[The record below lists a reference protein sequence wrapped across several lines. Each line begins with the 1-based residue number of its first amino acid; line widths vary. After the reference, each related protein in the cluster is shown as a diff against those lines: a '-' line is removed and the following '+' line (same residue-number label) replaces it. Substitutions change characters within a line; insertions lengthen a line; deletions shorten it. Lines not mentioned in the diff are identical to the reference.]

1 MKKPDAVTVLSP
13 ENWEERVWP
22 LPVSEL
28 LYVGHSTTRKL
39 MSRGVL
45 TIGDLAHYP
54 YEINTEIALLMQQ
67 LEVDEETGEIL
78 TSSEDILQQLNALD
92 MERSRILEYLAKVV
106 LDTRA
111 EAAALKAEEERLAKR
126 RRVCEHREERLIEVL
141 DRECNGQK
149 TDLGI
154 ATLRYRATSRVEVSD
169 AAKAIS
175 WLRRHKY
182 RDCIRVKEPEV
193 DKTAVRRLLTG
204 GNTIPGIALVT
215 GQSCSLK

>member
-1 MKKPDAVTVLSP
+1 
-13 ENWEERVWP
+13 
-22 LPVSEL
+22 
-28 LYVGHSTTRKL
+28 
-39 MSRGVL
+39 
-45 TIGDLAHYP
+45 
-54 YEINTEIALLMQQ
+54 
-67 LEVDEETGEIL
+67 
-78 TSSEDILQQLNALD
+78 

-169 AAKAIS
+169 SAKAIG

-204 GNTIPGIALVT
+204 SNTIPGIALVT

>member
-1 MKKPDAVTVLSP
+1 MHL
-13 ENWEERVWP
+13 
-22 LPVSEL
+22 
-28 LYVGHSTTRKL
+28 
-39 MSRGVL
+39 
-45 TIGDLAHYP
+45 

-126 RRVCEHREERLIEVL
+126 RRICERREERLIEVL
-141 DRECNGQK
+141 DRECKGQK

-154 ATLRYRATSRVEVSD
+154 ATLRYRTTSRVEVSD

-175 WLRRHKY
+175 WLRRNKY
-182 RDCIRVKEPEV
+182 QDCISDKEPEV
-193 DKTAVRRLLTG
+193 DKTAVRRLLTD

>member
-1 MKKPDAVTVLSP
+1 MHL
-13 ENWEERVWP
+13 
-22 LPVSEL
+22 
-28 LYVGHSTTRKL
+28 
-39 MSRGVL
+39 
-45 TIGDLAHYP
+45 

-78 TSSEDILQQLNALD
+78 TSSEEILRQLNALD

-111 EAAALKAEEERLAKR
+111 EAAALKDEEERLAKR
-126 RRVCEHREERLIEVL
+126 RRICERREERLIEVL

-154 ATLRYRATSRVEVSD
+154 ATLCYRVTSRVEVSD
-169 AAKAIS
+169 AAKAIG

-193 DKTAVRRLLTG
+193 DKTAVRRLLTDG
-204 GNTIPGIALVT
+204 STIPGIALVT

>member
-1 MKKPDAVTVLSP
+1 
-13 ENWEERVWP
+13 
-22 LPVSEL
+22 
-28 LYVGHSTTRKL
+28 
-39 MSRGVL
+39 
-45 TIGDLAHYP
+45 
-54 YEINTEIALLMQQ
+54 MQQ
-67 LEVDEETGEIL
+67 LEVDEDTGEIL
-78 TSSEDILQQLNALD
+78 TSSEAILQQLNALD

-126 RRVCEHREERLIEVL
+126 RRICEHREERLIEVL

-169 AAKAIS
+169 SAKAIS

-182 RDCIRVKEPEV
+182 RDCIRIKEFEV
-193 DKTAVRRLLTG
+193 DKTAVRRLLTDAS
-204 GNTIPGIALVT
+204 TIPGIALVT

>member
-1 MKKPDAVTVLSP
+1 MHL
-13 ENWEERVWP
+13 
-22 LPVSEL
+22 
-28 LYVGHSTTRKL
+28 
-39 MSRGVL
+39 
-45 TIGDLAHYP
+45 

-67 LEVDEETGEIL
+67 LEVDEDTGEIL
-78 TSSEDILQQLNALD
+78 TSSEAILQQLNALD

-111 EAAALKAEEERLAKR
+111 EAAALKDEEERLAKR
-126 RRVCEHREERLIEVL
+126 RRICERREERLIEVL

-169 AAKAIS
+169 AVKAIS

-182 RDCIRVKEPEV
+182 RDCIRVKAPEV

-204 GNTIPGIALVT
+204 GSTIPGIALVT

>member
-1 MKKPDAVTVLSP
+1 MHL
-13 ENWEERVWP
+13 
-22 LPVSEL
+22 
-28 LYVGHSTTRKL
+28 
-39 MSRGVL
+39 
-45 TIGDLAHYP
+45 

-111 EAAALKAEEERLAKR
+111 EAAALKDEEERLAKR
-126 RRVCEHREERLIEVL
+126 RRICEHREERLIEVL
-141 DRECNGQK
+141 DRECKGQK

-154 ATLRYRATSRVEVSD
+154 ATLRYRVTSRVEVSD

>member
-1 MKKPDAVTVLSP
+1 MHL
-13 ENWEERVWP
+13 
-22 LPVSEL
+22 
-28 LYVGHSTTRKL
+28 
-39 MSRGVL
+39 
-45 TIGDLAHYP
+45 

-111 EAAALKAEEERLAKR
+111 EAVALKAEEDRLAKR
-126 RRVCEHREERLIEVL
+126 RRICEHREERLIEVL

-169 AAKAIS
+169 AAKAIG

-182 RDCIRVKEPEV
+182 CDCICVKEPEV

>member
-1 MKKPDAVTVLSP
+1 METSFIPTHRLLT
-13 ENWEERVWP
+13 EEP
-22 LPVSEL
+22 I
-28 LYVGHSTTRKL
+28 TR
-39 MSRGVL
+39 
-45 TIGDLAHYP
+45 P
-54 YEINTEIALLMQQ
+54 Q
-67 LEVDEETGEIL
+67 
-78 TSSEDILQQLNALD
+78 DILQQLNALD

-169 AAKAIS
+169 SAKAIG

-182 RDCIRVKEPEV
+182 RDCIRVKDPEV

>member
-1 MKKPDAVTVLSP
+1 MHL
-13 ENWEERVWP
+13 
-22 LPVSEL
+22 
-28 LYVGHSTTRKL
+28 
-39 MSRGVL
+39 
-45 TIGDLAHYP
+45 
-54 YEINTEIALLMQQ
+54 YEINMEIALLMQQ

-126 RRVCEHREERLIEVL
+126 RRSANTARSALSRCWIVSAT
-141 DRECNGQK
+141 DRK
-149 TDLGI
+149 RTSALPRS
-154 ATLRYRATSRVEVSD
+154 ATGNQPVEVSD

-193 DKTAVRRLLTG
+193 DKTAVRRLLTD

>member
-1 MKKPDAVTVLSP
+1 MHL
-13 ENWEERVWP
+13 
-22 LPVSEL
+22 
-28 LYVGHSTTRKL
+28 
-39 MSRGVL
+39 
-45 TIGDLAHYP
+45 

-78 TSSEDILQQLNALD
+78 TSSEDILQ
-92 MERSRILEYLAKVV
+92 
-106 LDTRA
+106 
-111 EAAALKAEEERLAKR
+111 ALKAEEERLAKR

-182 RDCIRVKEPEV
+182 RDCIRIKAPEV
-193 DKTAVRRLLTG
+193 DKTAVRRLLTD

>member
-1 MKKPDAVTVLSP
+1 MHL
-13 ENWEERVWP
+13 
-22 LPVSEL
+22 
-28 LYVGHSTTRKL
+28 
-39 MSRGVL
+39 
-45 TIGDLAHYP
+45 
-54 YEINTEIALLMQQ
+54 YEINMEIALLMQQ

-111 EAAALKAEEERLAKR
+111 ESAALKAEERLAKR

-193 DKTAVRRLLTG
+193 DKTAVRRLLTDG
-204 GNTIPGIALVT
+204 STIPGIALVT